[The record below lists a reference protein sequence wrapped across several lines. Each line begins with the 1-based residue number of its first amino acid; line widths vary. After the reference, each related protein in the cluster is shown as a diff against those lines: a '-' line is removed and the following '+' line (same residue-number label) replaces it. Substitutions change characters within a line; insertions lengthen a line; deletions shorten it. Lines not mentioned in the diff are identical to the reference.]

1 MSKKLWIILVIS
13 VISITLIFISSS
25 NSNRGQNV
33 DLDDSAL
40 SDVVLKASTSEDLYK
55 SGEEVQLNISLTN
68 GGEADV
74 CLCEIAYGNI
84 KFTSFSR
91 DGKDVETRSAST
103 YFVISFSE
111 ILKVRLASVAPGD
124 NMALNLVSS
133 FDPGLN
139 SQALDTTMPDDTIGL
154 VTFYNIEEP
163 GLYKIDLVY
172 EYVGE
177 PSDECENIFDGPTN
191 VATVK
196 FKVE

>member
-1 MSKKLWIILVIS
+1 MSRNLWTILVIS
-13 VISITLIFISSS
+13 IIAVISITLIFISSS
-25 NSNRGQNV
+25 ISNKGQDV
-33 DLDDSAL
+33 AL
-40 SDVVLKASTSEDLYK
+40 EVSTSEDLYK
-55 SGEEVQLNISLTN
+55 SGEEVDLSISLTN
-68 GGEADV
+68 GGEADG
-74 CLCEIAYGNI
+74 CLSEGADGNI

-91 DGKDVETRSAST
+91 DGKDVETRSASS

-111 ILKVRLASVAPGD
+111 ILKTQLVSVAPGD
-124 NMALNLVSS
+124 NIDFNLVSS

-139 SQALDTTMPDDTIGL
+139 SQALSTTMPDDTTGL
-154 VTFYNIEEP
+154 ATFYNIEEP
-163 GLYKIDLVY
+163 GQYKIDLVY